1 MCFVNIDHGTV
12 ELPEDLPEF
21 PYRKE
26 LKEDILSR
34 FRRRPHSVIM
44 DEEHYNGNHGNPGGV
59 SGAGPSSSS
68 LFHGQHAVHGVQA
81 RGSGHSNNY
90 QRDSG
95 FRESFMS
102 YDEAAM
108 SSQEISAS
116 SSTWSIPNKME
127 ILQQN
132 EALARITALAK
143 RTGVIQS
150 LEDITTT
157 TSAAGGVE
165 SQGLG
170 GGGASGSSS
179 SQGVSG
185 KQISGAESASSS
197 SSSNMSTDPHVRD
210 LMANSSFREVF
221 LHYFLQMFS
230 SYESFVIQPPTTDM
244 ETWLSNRESV
254 ANFDKA
260 AYLCDQPEAHLPF
273 LSAFIET
280 QMFTTLID
288 NKVLSQWEE
297 PEAYLRVFELRLRAF
312 REEHREQRLYR
323 YNRNSI
329 AIEAGQYR
337 H

>member
-1 MCFVNIDHGTV
+1 MNVIYASCPPSPLVYVAAIIFLLFLSNIFVLQANMCFVNIDRGTV
-12 ELPEDLPEF
+12 ELPEDLPVF
-21 PYRKE
+21 PYRNE

-34 FRRRPHSVIM
+34 FRQRPKSVIV
-44 DEEHYNGNHGNPGGV
+44 DYSEHFNGNHGGNRIPV
-59 SGAGPSSSS
+59 
-68 LFHGQHAVHGVQA
+68 QH
-81 RGSGHSNNY
+81 RGGHSNY

-108 SSQEISAS
+108 SGTEMSAS

-150 LEDITTT
+150 LEDIT
-157 TSAAGGVE
+157 
-165 SQGLG
+165 
-170 GGGASGSSS
+170 
-179 SQGVSG
+179 
-185 KQISGAESASSS
+185 SGAETVKGDQQPKPDVAVTGK
-197 SSSNMSTDPHVRD
+197 STPDPPDPHVRD

-230 SYESFVIQPPTTDM
+230 SYEAFVIQPPSTDM
-244 ETWLSNRESV
+244 ETWLSNRETMQ
-254 ANFDKA
+254 NFDKA

-297 PEAYLRVFELRLRAF
+297 AEPYLRVFELRLKTF
-312 REEHREQRLYR
+312 RDEHRDQRLYR

-329 AIEAGQYR
+329 AIEAGQ
-337 H
+337 